1 MKKLL
6 FTLTVIM
13 LSTFISYSQD
23 LTNPQGGGTL
33 QIESIIPGDGYS
45 KMNFKGDIS
54 GYGKVFA
61 SIKLSSGD
69 TSKTSGTLDGQARTI
84 LNNGTLLSSPLKGS
98 WKREGSLIKF
108 YFTDDVSNG
117 AMNFVI
123 WDVDI
128 LGETANVKYYELHSG
143 N

>member
-1 MKKLL
+1 MKKLI
-6 FTLTVIM
+6 FTLSFAFIG
-13 LSTFISYSQD
+13 TFITYSQD
-23 LTNPQGGGTL
+23 LSNPQGGGVL
-33 QIESIIPGDGYS
+33 NIESVTPGDGYS
-45 KMNFKGDIS
+45 KMSFKGDIT

-69 TSKTSGTLDGQARTI
+69 SSKTSGTLSGQARTI
-84 LNNGTLLSSPLKGS
+84 LNDGTLLSSPLSGS

-108 YFTDDVSNG
+108 YFVDDVSNG
-117 AMNFVI
+117 AMNFVM

-128 LGETANVKYYELHSG
+128 LSETAEVKYFELHSG

>member
-6 FTLTVIM
+6 FILTLSI

-23 LTNPQGGGTL
+23 LTNPQGGGIL
-33 QIESIIPGDGYS
+33 QIESVIPGDGYS
-45 KMNFKGDIS
+45 KMNFKGDIT

-61 SIKLSSGD
+61 SIKLNSGD
-69 TSKTSGTLDGQARTI
+69 SSKTSGSLNGQARTI
-84 LNNGTLLSSPLKGS
+84 LNNGTLLSSPLNGS
-98 WKREGSLIKF
+98 WKREGSIIKF

-128 LGETANVKYYELHSG
+128 LSETANVKYYELHAG